1 MAGGAGAGADGGAG
15 GGGGG
20 DGRGPSGGSSSS
32 GGRNLRGECPSVC
45 LRLGAEA
52 VPGAARGVPARK
64 RLCLGGGGAGLGL
77 GRRGGRRAAGGQ
89 GSRPSGA
96 EAVAVA
102 NWPVPV
108 CSQGQTGLCAVV
120 RGVEARGVALGAG
133 RAARGGRDGGPAGSG
148 LQGAGPA
155 APRTPGNRSRDS
167 GACLPGCG
175 AATAPGW
182 A

>member
-32 GGRNLRGECPSVC
+32 GGRSLRGECPSVS

-52 VPGAARGVPARK
+52 APGAARGVPAKKGQCVR
-64 RLCLGGGGAGLGL
+64 GGGAGLGP
-77 GRRGGRRAAGGQ
+77 GRHGRRRRRGGE

-96 EAVAVA
+96 EAAA
-102 NWPVPV
+102 DWPVPLR
-108 CSQGQTGLCAVV
+108 SQGRTGLCAVV
-120 RGVEARGVALGAG
+120 PGAESRGVALGTE
-133 RAARGGRDGGPAGSG
+133 RETRGGRDNGPAGSG

-155 APRTPGNRSRDS
+155 APRTPGNRSRYS
-167 GACLPGCG
+167 GACLPDCG